1 MDNLQHDNDGCCFP
15 SQHPFSEENFAE
27 LLYAVQLLE
36 DSRDPELFETD
47 YMFVILSYFEQ
58 FNTKV
63 SNENKTITLEVIRS
77 PRIVNFVSPYYA

>member
-1 MDNLQHDNDGCCFP
+1 MLEHNKLWVSNVIIITVLYFQ

-36 DSRDPELFETD
+36 DSRDPVFETE
-47 YMFVILSYFEQ
+47 YMFVVLSYFEQ

-63 SNENKTITLEVIRS
+63 SIENKTITPEVIHLEL
-77 PRIVNFVSPYYA
+77 IL